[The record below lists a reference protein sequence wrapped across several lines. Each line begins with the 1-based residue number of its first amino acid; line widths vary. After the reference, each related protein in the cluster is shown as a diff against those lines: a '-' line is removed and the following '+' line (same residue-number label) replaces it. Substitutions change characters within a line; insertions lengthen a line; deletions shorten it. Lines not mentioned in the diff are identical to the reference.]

1 MSLEGAHRAGA
12 ASGDPSA
19 CTPRKGTRPRHQ
31 ASAQPKPGV
40 IAHTPARA
48 FSPGVRPSKWARV
61 ICALCLAPC
70 FAIPHLRYGR
80 KDQHGFIEA
89 IFELGS
95 PPLAIALT
103 ARGAQGG
110 VKSFASVVDSEFNGK
125 IFFNSYFLDDGEYK
139 LTISVTELNSGKVAT
154 TVNRIDIRNGSSDVS
169 QLLRSE
175 FRANPDLAIIVNS
188 LDSSYFL
195 PLPNTLQ
202 DSNYPLRHR
211 NKISPRALSPQQI
224 SDFDSN
230 GYIKLEGLFSKRIIE
245 AARNSLNKV
254 CATESHDFVR
264 GSSNR
269 IVNLHASL
277 NSLNTIYSSKLIYDV
292 VSDLFG
298 CQAFPC
304 QSLTF
309 INGSTQDL
317 IR

>member
-1 MSLEGAHRAGA
+1 M
-12 ASGDPSA
+12 
-19 CTPRKGTRPRHQ
+19 
-31 ASAQPKPGV
+31 
-40 IAHTPARA
+40 
-48 FSPGVRPSKWARV
+48 
-61 ICALCLAPC
+61 
-70 FAIPHLRYGR
+70 
-80 KDQHGFIEA
+80 
-89 IFELGS
+89 
-95 PPLAIALT
+95 
-103 ARGAQGG
+103 
-110 VKSFASVVDSEFNGK
+110 
-125 IFFNSYFLDDGEYK
+125 
-139 LTISVTELNSGKVAT
+139 NSGKVAT
-154 TVNRIDIRNGSSDVS
+154 TVNRIDVRNGSSDVS

-211 NKISPRALSPQQI
+211 NKLNPRALSPQQI

-254 CATESHDFVR
+254 CATESHGFVR

-269 IVNLHASL
+269 IVNLHTSL
-277 NSLNTIYSSKLIYDV
+277 NSLNAIYSSKLIYDV

-309 INGSTQDL
+309 INGSTQDAHQDTIHLTPFPRGLMCGVWVALEDVVPGSGELFYYPGSHLLPAVLCSSHGVPKVDSEDGDYSKFGAVFTPAIKKLLADNAYLCPQTFLPRAGDVL
-317 IR
+317 I